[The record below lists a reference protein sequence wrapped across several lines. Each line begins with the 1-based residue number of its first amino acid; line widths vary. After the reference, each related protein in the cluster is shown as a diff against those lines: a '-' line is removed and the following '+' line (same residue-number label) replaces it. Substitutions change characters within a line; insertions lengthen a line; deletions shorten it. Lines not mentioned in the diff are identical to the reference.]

1 MRKLPL
7 AYDCNRRWAEME
19 GGGTTVRHCGD
30 CGCDV
35 VNLSSL
41 DEVTASALLEQQR
54 DVACVRYR
62 VERGRIVFAK
72 VRRAVA
78 MAAAAAVLLLPPVA
92 GADTS
97 IPNPPPRR
105 RATGPVKKP
114 PPLRTPKKPKVE
126 EYDGKLVPP
135 QF

>member
-7 AYDCNRRWAEME
+7 AYSCDRRWAEMQ
-19 GGGTTVRHCGD
+19 GGGTVVRRCGD

-35 VNLSSL
+35 VNLSAL
-41 DEVTASALLEQQR
+41 DEETAHALLEQR
-54 DVACVRYR
+54 RGVACVRYR
-62 VERGRIVFAK
+62 VERGQIVFAK

-78 MAAAAAVLLLPPVA
+78 MAAAAAVLLTAAAA

-105 RATGPVKKP
+105 RSSGPVKKS
-114 PPLRTPKKPKVE
+114 PPLHTPKKPKVD
-126 EYDGKLVPP
+126 EYDGKIDPH
-135 QF
+135 F